1 MAPMSKWYARV
12 AVLGLA
18 LACLSSWIGA
28 AIAQRQPPPNR
39 ESILL
44 SFAPIVKQAAPAVVN
59 VYVRGRVTVR
69 SPFDDPLLRQL
80 FGDRLGMPQER
91 IQNSLGSGVI
101 VAREGIIVTN
111 THVIKVG
118 AQAEIRVVLAD
129 KREFDARVILQDE
142 KTDIAVLRIEGGD
155 GQFPFLQL
163 GDSDDLEVG
172 DLVLAIGNP
181 FGVGQSVSQ
190 GIISALG
197 RSISA
202 RTGSPAFIQT
212 DAAVNPGN
220 SGGALVDLGGRLVGI
235 NTSIISGTG
244 ASHGIGFAV
253 PSNLIRVF
261 VESAVSGRKVERPW
275 LGARLENVTRDTA
288 QSLGLDR
295 ATGVLVARV
304 AADSPAAQ
312 ARLEPGDIILAV
324 DGHSIADSQELQYR
338 LTTIGVGREAKFSIF
353 RQGQRST
360 ATVVLLP
367 VPPADPGELR
377 NLTGQTP
384 LEGARVATLS
394 PAIAEELGLDEESG
408 VAVLQVAPGGLA
420 ARLGFR
426 RGDVIV
432 TFDGQPVTSAGTLEE
447 LLRNRAAERRQQVAQ
462 RQRPT
467 PWLITVKRDGKVKQL
482 GPL

>member
-1 MAPMSKWYARV
+1 MAPMSKSLVPA
-12 AVLGLA
+12 ASLA
-18 LACLSSWIGA
+18 LALASLGVWSGVA
-28 AIAQRQPPPNR
+28 LAQRQPPPNR
-39 ESILL
+39 ETVQL
-44 SFAPIVKQAAPAVVN
+44 SFSPIVKQAAPAVVN

-101 VAREGIIVTN
+101 VSREGIIVTN

-253 PSNLIRVF
+253 PSNLVRVF

-304 AADSPAAQ
+304 ATGSPAAE
-312 ARLEPGDIILAV
+312 ARLEPGDVILAV
-324 DGHSIADSQELQYR
+324 DGHNIAEPQELQYR

-353 RQGQRST
+353 RQGQRIT
-360 ATVVLLP
+360 ANVLLRA

-384 LEGARVATLS
+384 LEGARVASLS
-394 PAIAEELGLDEESG
+394 PAIAEELGLDEEGG

-432 TFDGQPVTSAGTLEE
+432 TFDGRPVTSAGTLEE
-447 LLRNRAAERRQQVAQ
+447 LLRNRASERRQQVAQ

-467 PWLITVKRDGKVKQL
+467 PWLITVKRDGKEQQL

>member
-1 MAPMSKWYARV
+1 MAPMSKFLGRV

-18 LACLSSWIGA
+18 LVFCGLWTSAT
-28 AIAQRQPPPNR
+28 IAQRQPPPNR

-44 SFAPIVKQAAPAVVN
+44 SFSPIVKQAAPAVVN

-101 VAREGIIVTN
+101 VAREGIVVTN

-142 KTDIAVLRIEGGD
+142 KTDIAILRIEGGD

-253 PSNLIRVF
+253 PSNLVRVF
-261 VESAVSGRKVERPW
+261 VESALSGRKVERPW
-275 LGARLENVTRDTA
+275 LGARLESVTRDTA
-288 QSLGLDR
+288 LSLGLDR

-304 AADSPAAQ
+304 VAGSPAAQ
-312 ARLEPGDIILAV
+312 ARFEPGDIILAV
-324 DGHSIADSQELQYR
+324 DGHSISDPQELQYR
-338 LTTIGVGREAKFSIF
+338 LTTTGVGREAKFTIF

-360 ATVVLLP
+360 MTVALIA

-377 NLTGQTP
+377 NLTGETP

-394 PAIAEELGLDEESG
+394 PAIAEELGLDEETG
-408 VAVLQVAPGGLA
+408 VAVLQVTPGRLA

-447 LLRNRAAERRQQVAQ
+447 LLRDRAAERRRQVLQ

-467 PWLITVKRDGKVKQL
+467 PWLITMKRNGKEQQL